1 MKIMNKNSIS
11 IICAVSCS
19 FLWGTAFIAQ
29 DTGMDYIG
37 PWTFSAVRLFL
48 GFFALLPFFF
58 IFEFK
63 KLSYIKS
70 NFKIILINMF
80 LLGFFL
86 ASGNIFQQ
94 ISLLYTDVANSAVF
108 TVLYVVI
115 VPVLAYFLFSKKI
128 HKSVWPAVIMCLLGG
143 LLLSELDNYR
153 VRVGDSLVV
162 IGALFW
168 ALHIVYVSKF
178 LKIFNFPITIAT
190 FQCLIAAIFSAI
202 PAVSNEFVTF
212 KLLSLEAGELM
223 YAGILSSGFAFL
235 LQIIAL
241 QHLSPAPAAIIF
253 SLEGV
258 FASIAAWILLDQYL
272 NEFKIFG
279 IIIILFAVI
288 FSQLAPIYGKKI
300 YGRN

>member
-1 MKIMNKNSIS
+1 
-11 IICAVSCS
+11 
-19 FLWGTAFIAQ
+19 
-29 DTGMDYIG
+29 
-37 PWTFSAVRLFL
+37 
-48 GFFALLPFFF
+48 
-58 IFEFK
+58 
-63 KLSYIKS
+63 
-70 NFKIILINMF
+70 MF

-86 ASGNIFQQ
+86 AGGNIFQQ

-115 VPVLAYFLFSKKI
+115 VPVLAYFLFSKSI

-153 VRVGDSLVV
+153 VRIGDSLVV
-162 IGALFW
+162 IGAFFW

-178 LKIFNFPITIAT
+178 LKIFNFPITIAA

-202 PAVSNEFVTF
+202 PAASIELISF

-258 FASIAAWILLDQYL
+258 FASIAAWFILDQFL
-272 NEFKIFG
+272 NEYKIFG
-279 IIIILFAVI
+279 IIIILSAVI
-288 FSQLAPIYGKKI
+288 FSQLAPMYDKRK